1 MERSAGE
8 STTNT
13 ELKTSALMS
22 QEQIDEEM
30 ANEAEAFAS
39 HESIW
44 ESNWGETCGF
54 FTDTTSLSSMQFT
67 HCGPAGC
74 ISHRYCG
81 STPETLQVFS
91 IKLSGIAEG
100 LAWPL
105 SVYGVIAVRDTAD
118 HNRNILFS
126 CTRSEAQELKQED
139 SSLRL
144 IGPPRA
150 IVFTDLVNIEIQ
162 LKVKGP
168 TKSQDKALMSRVSD
182 YGGGSV
188 GVSTIHIDNC
198 LCTLELCL
206 QRVHETVQATIL
218 SVQVVN
224 SGSWP
229 FEYGGRVTCS
239 SASRETVITD
249 SGVTRAINPSSS
261 QNVLIES
268 KDGAMLKGPDGHIYL
283 PRQVVSVEIEGVLD
297 IAIEAYSKSGDIG
310 AQGRI
315 CLEPHFCNITRDKFA
330 IADVEVMITIAWSL
344 VPTSKREIVRHGG
357 FD

>member
-1 MERSAGE
+1 
-8 STTNT
+8 
-13 ELKTSALMS
+13 
-22 QEQIDEEM
+22 M

-67 HCGPAGC
+67 HCGPGR
-74 ISHRYCG
+74 IIHRYAG
-81 STPETLQVFS
+81 STPETLQVLS
-91 IKLSGIAEG
+91 IKLIEIAGG

-105 SVYGVIAVRDTAD
+105 SVYGVIAVRDIAD
-118 HNRNILFS
+118 HNRNLLFS
-126 CTRSEAQELKQED
+126 CTSREAQELKQED

-150 IVFTDLVNIEIQ
+150 IVFTDIVNIEIQ

-168 TKSQDKALMSRVSD
+168 TKSQDKALISRACD

-198 LCTLELCL
+198 LCKLELCL

-229 FEYGGRVTCS
+229 FEYGGRVICS
-239 SASRETVITD
+239 SASRETVVID

-261 QNVLIES
+261 QMVLLES

-283 PRQVVSVEIEGVLD
+283 PRQVVCVEIDGVLD

-315 CLEPHFCNITRDKFA
+315 CFAPRFRNISQDKFT

-344 VPTSKREIVRHGG
+344 VPTSKREIVRHRG
-357 FD
+357 FV